1 MNLIEHIP
9 KGCIQIGSAARSKE
23 EALHEI
29 ARLLL
34 KTDAMSGLDEGTIY
48 GALSERERIGSTA
61 FGKGIAI
68 PHCSFDEVEEFV
80 IGVLAA
86 PEGVDFGS
94 LDKKPTRLF
103 FCIVGPKAKRGEHIQ
118 ILSSISKLLKTPDL
132 TEKLVHAKNEE
143 EVKTLLREIP
153 VRREE
158 AVEKKDKCLLSV
170 FVQRDES
177 FDDIL
182 QTVSAALKGSIAV
195 VEANNAGYYLHKLPL
210 FASFW
215 SEQTK
220 IPTRIIIAVVDKAL
234 SNDVI
239 RRINL
244 VVEGAGVLITVC
256 DLSYTAGDIE
266 F

>member
-9 KGCIQIGSAARSKE
+9 KKCIQIGSASRSKE
-23 EALHEI
+23 ETLHEI
-29 ARLLL
+29 AALLL
-34 KTDAMSGLDEGTIY
+34 KSNALSKMDEDVIY

-61 FGKGIAI
+61 FGKSIAI
-68 PHCSFDEVEEFV
+68 PHCSLDEVEEFI
-80 IGVLAA
+80 IGLLVAKQ
-86 PEGVDFGS
+86 GVDFGS

-103 FCIVGPKAKRGEHIQ
+103 FCIVGPKTKRGEHIQ

-153 VRREE
+153 LRREE

-170 FVQRDES
+170 FVQREET

-182 QTVSAALKGSIAV
+182 QTVSAALKGSVAV
-195 VEANNAGYYLHKLPL
+195 IEANNAGYYLHKLPL

-215 SEQTK
+215 SEQTR
-220 IPTRIIIAVVDKAL
+220 ISTRIIMAVVDKAL

-244 VVEGAGVLITVC
+244 VVEGKGVLITVS

>member
-1 MNLIEHIP
+1 MNLVEMIP
-9 KGCIQIGSAARSKE
+9 NGCIKFGSSARTKE
-23 EALHEI
+23 EALHEL

-34 KTDAMSGLDEGTIY
+34 NSDSLSGLDEGTIY
-48 GALSERERIGSTA
+48 GALEKRERIGSTA

-68 PHCSFDEVEEFV
+68 PHCSLDEVEEFV
-80 IGVLAA
+80 IGVLVA
-86 PEGVDFGS
+86 PDGVDFGS

-118 ILSSISKLLKTPDL
+118 ILSAISKLLKTPEL
-132 TEKLVHAKNEE
+132 TEKIMHAAHEEGVKN
-143 EVKTLLREIP
+143 LLGEIP

-170 FVQRDES
+170 FIQREEY

-182 QTVSAALKGSIAV
+182 QTVSAALKGSVSVI
-195 VEANNAGYYLHKLPL
+195 EANNAGYYLHKLPL

-215 SEQTK
+215 SEQTR
-220 IPTRIIIAVVDKAL
+220 ISTRIIMAVVDKAL
-234 SNDVI
+234 SNDCI

-244 VVEGAGVLITVC
+244 VVEGTGVMVTVS
-256 DLSYTAGDIE
+256 DLSYTSGEIE